1 MEKKS
6 PVTREGFSAVQ
17 GCLLAAVIL
26 FVLLLGVSIVL
37 GYRQFR
43 ENTQPSAV
51 SRVDDISHD
60 AVSSPDMYVA
70 APSSFR
76 RAA

>member
-26 FVLLLGVSIVL
+26 FVLLFGVSIVL

-43 ENTQPSAV
+43 ENTQPSAL

-60 AVSSPDMYVA
+60 AVSSAEMYGPA
-70 APSSFR
+70 TASFR